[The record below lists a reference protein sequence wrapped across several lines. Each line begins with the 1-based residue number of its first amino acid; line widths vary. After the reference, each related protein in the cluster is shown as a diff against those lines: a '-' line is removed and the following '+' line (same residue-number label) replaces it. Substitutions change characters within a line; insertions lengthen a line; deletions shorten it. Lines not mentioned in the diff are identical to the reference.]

1 MAHCAA
7 CNALNGRAA
16 ATAAHPA
23 LERDEIP
30 QEVIAILSDIPFN
43 GAPEY
48 YVCGSCGQSMVRD
61 SDVLTGVETW
71 MKVE

>member
-1 MAHCAA
+1 MAHCDA
-7 CNALNGRAA
+7 CNALHGRQA
-16 ATAAHPA
+16 ATAGHPA
-23 LERDEIP
+23 LQRNEIP
-30 QEVIAILSDIPFN
+30 QEVWARLADIPFN

-48 YVCGSCGQSMVRD
+48 YVCTACGESMVRD